1 MKIKFARENFVGQ
14 VSGSLLDYYD
24 VVKQL
29 GKGGY
34 GKVYEVKN
42 K

>member
-1 MKIKFARENFVGQ
+1 MEEKFSVKIKKEDFIGESKGK
-14 VSGSLLDYYD
+14 LLESYD

-34 GKVYEVKN
+34 GKE
-42 K
+42 